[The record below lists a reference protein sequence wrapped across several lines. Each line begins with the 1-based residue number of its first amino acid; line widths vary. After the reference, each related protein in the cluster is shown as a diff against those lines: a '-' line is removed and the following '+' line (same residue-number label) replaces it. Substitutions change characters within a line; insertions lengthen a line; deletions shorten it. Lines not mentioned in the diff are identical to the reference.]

1 MRILLLS
8 LLLLTAWA
16 GEAEPVKLPADV
28 QTVIDKATAAETTAQ
43 NEADAKILKVRQTL
57 IKDLTKLQETYTKKG
72 NLDAA
77 NGIKSIMNKL
87 NEEVTKQMLDDE
99 KNRPRVSTS
108 KFVTLYPLPDFKG
121 SPAIIKDVGNII
133 DWNRIP
139 FPNDGLRSAR
149 VPVGYTLTVFPNELG
164 GGASVDITEDTA
176 NITGV
181 AMGMSSIIVKV
192 SPNLQK

>member
-43 NEADAKILKVRQTL
+43 NEADAKILKVRQVL

-77 NGIKSIMNKL
+77 NGIKAEVGKHQ
-87 NEEVTKQMLDDE
+87 EYVTKALNVLMEENKPKTPWVVGTWQVNSQVPWVIAE
-99 KNRPRVSTS
+99 GGKVSSGARQGTWT
-108 KFVTLYPLPDFKG
+108 V
-121 SPAIIKDVGNII
+121 KD
-133 DWNRIP
+133 RQ
-139 FPNDGLRSAR
+139 FL
-149 VPVGYTLTVFPNELG
+149 VFWSNG
-164 GGASVDITEDTA
+164 ITETFKAEKESLLMEGTSSNGTPLTA
-176 NITGV
+176 
-181 AMGMSSIIVKV
+181 KK
-192 SPNLQK
+192 L